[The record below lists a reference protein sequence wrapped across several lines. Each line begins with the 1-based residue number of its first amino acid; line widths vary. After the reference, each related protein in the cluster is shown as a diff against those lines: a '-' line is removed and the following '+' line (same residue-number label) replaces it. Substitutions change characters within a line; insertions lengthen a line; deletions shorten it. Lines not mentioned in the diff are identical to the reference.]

1 LRGNIFKFWRAKM
14 NLNTLKISLLS
25 FIGVVGSTIAQL
37 FGGWSADLTTLLI
50 CMLADYIT
58 GIVVAAYF
66 NNSPKTENGALS
78 SKAGF
83 KGLAKKIA
91 ILLCVIIAYRLDVT
105 LNISYI
111 KTAVIIAFI
120 ANETISIVEN
130 IGLMGIPIP
139 PAILK
144 AIDVLKN
151 KKEND

>member
-1 LRGNIFKFWRAKM
+1 M